1 LRIADFGLRISSL
14 VFAIRNPKSTMF
26 ERFSSTFLGPRG
38 DRWFRRG
45 LVVASARPRTVG
57 AALAKLES
65 TFPGVLF
72 DLLAKPAAVEALPPA
87 TAYRYVFPVKRPLG
101 GLRLL
106 LHARQEYDLVVLFAA
121 GERELALCR
130 ACALLLLRPRRFFV
144 FNEFSDGFWLHRD
157 DAAQIRGHFE
167 RRYNWAGKRW
177 RLKQMRDWVLSV
189 LRPYGRAARWLA
201 LLPYRAVLLL
211 GAAVLF
217 LPAVLLLLLLRA
229 AYSARAHRFRFL
241 GRLVPAPRV
250 LTPQALYAEKGGA
263 AHAAAAAAGALP
275 GGHVPAAPA
284 APGPRRQFTPAAPEL
299 KAECLLITGACDG
312 LAWTPG
318 KIQLSDGSR
327 VSFWVVGL
335 PPAADVADVRARV
348 DSLELEV
355 EFVAPPRSG
364 PRQVNARLPAG
375 IQPGQYQLAVSLG
388 DTQSPPF
395 PLTIE

>member
-1 LRIADFGLRISSL
+1 LRISSL
-14 VFAIRNPKSTMF
+14 VFEIRNPKFTMF

-45 LVVASARPRTVG
+45 LVVASAGPQAVG

-65 TFPGVLF
+65 TFPGVVF
-72 DLLAKPAAVEALPPA
+72 DLLAKPAAVEAAPGGF
-87 TAYRYVFPVKRPLG
+87 RSVFPVKRPFG

-106 LHARQEYDLVVLFAA
+106 LHARQEYDLVLLFAA

-157 DAAQIRGHFE
+157 DAAQIRGHLE

-189 LRPYGRAARWLA
+189 LRLSGRAARWLA

-229 AYSARAHRFRFL
+229 TYSARSHRFSFL

-263 AHAAAAAAGALP
+263 AHPAAAAVALP
-275 GGHVPAAPA
+275 AGHIPAAPPA
-284 APGPRRQFTPAAPEL
+284 AGPRRQFTPAAPEL
-299 KAECLLITGACDG
+299 KAERLLITGACDG

-318 KIQLSDGSR
+318 KIQSSDESF
-327 VSFWVVGL
+327 VSLWVEGL
-335 PPAADVADVRARV
+335 PPAADVADVRAHV
-348 DSLELEV
+348 DNLDLEV

-375 IQPGQYQLAVSLG
+375 IEPRQYQLVVSLG
-388 DTQSPPF
+388 DTQSPPV

>member
-1 LRIADFGLRISSL
+1 
-14 VFAIRNPKSTMF
+14 MF
-26 ERFSSTFLGPRG
+26 EGFSSTFLGPRG

-65 TFPGVLF
+65 AFPGVVF
-72 DLLAKPAAVEALPPA
+72 DLLAKPAAVQASPG
-87 TAYRYVFPVKRPLG
+87 AYRYVFPVKRPFG

-189 LRPYGRAARWLA
+189 LRHCGRAGRWLA

-229 AYSARAHRFRFL
+229 AYSTRSHRFRFL
-241 GRLVPAPRV
+241 GRLVPAPRA

-263 AHAAAAAAGALP
+263 AHPAAAAVALP
-275 GGHVPAAPA
+275 AGHVPAAPA
-284 APGPRRQFTPAAPEL
+284 AAGPRRQFTPAAPEL
-299 KAECLLITGACDG
+299 RAEHLLITGACDG

-327 VSFWVVGL
+327 VSFWVEGL
-335 PPAADVADVRARV
+335 PPAAEVADVRARV

-355 EFVAPPRSG
+355 EFVAPPRPG

-375 IQPGQYQLAVSLG
+375 IEPGQHQLAVSLG
-388 DTQSPPF
+388 DTRSPPV

>member
-1 LRIADFGLRISSL
+1 
-14 VFAIRNPKSTMF
+14 MF
-26 ERFSSTFLGPRG
+26 ERFSSTFLAPRG

-65 TFPGVLF
+65 TFPGVVF
-72 DLLAKPAAVEALPPA
+72 DLLAKPAAVKASPP
-87 TAYRYVFPVKRPLG
+87 TISFRYVFPVKRPFG

-167 RRYNWAGKRW
+167 RRYKWAGKRW

-189 LRPYGRAARWLA
+189 LRLSARWLA

-217 LPAVLLLLLLRA
+217 LPALVLLLLLRA
-229 AYSARAHRFRFL
+229 AYSARSHRFRFL
-241 GRLVPAPRV
+241 GRLVPARRV
-250 LTPQALYAEKGGA
+250 LTPQALYAERGGA
-263 AHAAAAAAGALP
+263 AHPAAPTAALP

-284 APGPRRQFTPAAPEL
+284 APRPRRQFTPAAPEL
-299 KAECLLITGACDG
+299 KAAHLLITGVCDG

-318 KIQLSDGSR
+318 KIQLNGESF
-327 VSFWVVGL
+327 VSFWVEGL
-335 PPAADVADVRARV
+335 PPAADVADVRAHV

-375 IQPGQYQLAVSLG
+375 IEPGQYQLVVSFG
-388 DTQSPPF
+388 DTQSPPV
-395 PLTIE
+395 PLTVE

>member
-1 LRIADFGLRISSL
+1 LRISSL

-65 TFPGVLF
+65 AFPGVVF
-72 DLLAKPAAVEALPPA
+72 DLLAKPAAMEASPPA
-87 TAYRYVFPVKRPLG
+87 IAFRYVFPVKRPFG

-157 DAAQIRGHFE
+157 GAAQVRGHFE

-189 LRPYGRAARWLA
+189 LRLSGRAGRWLA

-229 AYSARAHRFRFL
+229 TYSTRSHRFRFL
-241 GRLVPAPRV
+241 GRLVPAPRA

-263 AHAAAAAAGALP
+263 AHPASAAVALP
-275 GGHVPAAPA
+275 AGHVPAAPA
-284 APGPRRQFTPAAPEL
+284 AAGPRRQFTPAAAEL
-299 KAECLLITGACDG
+299 KAERLLITGACDG

-318 KIQLSDGSR
+318 KIQSSHESF
-327 VSFWVVGL
+327 VSFWVEGL

-355 EFVAPPRSG
+355 EFVASPRSG

-375 IQPGQYQLAVSLG
+375 IEPRQYQLVVSLG

-395 PLTIE
+395 PLMIE